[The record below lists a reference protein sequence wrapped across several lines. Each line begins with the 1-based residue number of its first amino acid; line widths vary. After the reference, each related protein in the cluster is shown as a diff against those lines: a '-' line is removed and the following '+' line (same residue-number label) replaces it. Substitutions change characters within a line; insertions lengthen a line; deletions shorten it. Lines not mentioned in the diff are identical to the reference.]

1 MDKKAFFD
9 ILNQDGPDSYDY
21 LRKLLNEIFENLCQ
35 FVPTR
40 KDIHQQLR
48 NDLFTPD
55 GITWDTQVKLVNW
68 IEKFQAPIHDKKT
81 SVWKKSLP
89 QEDIEQ
95 FLKDYYEH
103 LEIVYKEV
111 QEAKRKIR
119 AGENIFNPVTGKL
132 PTNMKTGR

>member
-1 MDKKAFFD
+1 MEAV
-9 ILNQDGPDSYDY
+9 LE
-21 LRKLLNEIFENLCQ
+21 EIFENLCQ

-55 GITWDTQVKLVNW
+55 GITWDTQVKLVSW

-81 SVWKKSLP
+81 SAWKKSFP
-89 QEDIEQ
+89 QENIEQ

-111 QEAKRKIR
+111 QEAKRRIR
-119 AGENIFNPVTGKL
+119 AGENIFNPVTGKM

>member
-1 MDKKAFFD
+1 MER
-9 ILNQDGPDSYDY
+9 ILE
-21 LRKLLNEIFENLCQ
+21 EIFENLCQ

-68 IEKFQAPIHDKKT
+68 IEKFQAPIHDIKT
-81 SVWKKSLP
+81 YEWKRSFP
-89 QEDIEQ
+89 QEDVKQ

-132 PTNMKTGR
+132 PNKMKTGR